1 MQLRNSSTIVRT
13 RLATLSP
20 GAAIGLLFGLLI
32 LIGVGLALPPLSKP
46 GGSARGGDA
55 LLYQRIAAR
64 VATGE
69 GYYEAMAAEHRASDY
84 PLKPFTAVRQPL
96 LAETA
101 ATLGPGGA
109 DLLMRLLAVVAVV
122 GTVMRL
128 APRLRPPFREV
139 AILLS
144 ATSAGAFVQAGMW
157 VWHDIWAGLLVALAL
172 ACRTRRRWGASVL
185 LGLLA
190 AAVRELAFPFLLV
203 MGAAAWWDGNRRE
216 ALAWF
221 AAAATA
227 SALLAL
233 HAIHVQAIVRP
244 GDPTSP
250 GWLTL
255 GGWRFDLALARQ
267 TSLLLALPAWITAI
281 VTPLAL
287 LGWSAWRG
295 AYASRVIAMLG
306 LWMTSFLVI
315 GRPDNSY
322 WGFLFAPLLPVGLA
336 LAPAALLDLVRAASP
351 ALRPVAAR
359 IVTR

>member
-1 MQLRNSSTIVRT
+1 MPLRNSPPMAQT
-13 RLATLSP
+13 RLAALSP
-20 GAAIGLLFGLLI
+20 GAALGLLFGLLI

-46 GGSARGGDA
+46 GGSAHGGDA
-55 LLYQRIAAR
+55 ALYRQISAR
-64 VATGE
+64 VAAGE
-69 GYYEAMAAEHRASDY
+69 GYYEAMAAEHRVSDY

-101 ATLGPGGA
+101 ATLGPDGA
-109 DLLMRLLAVVAVV
+109 DLLLRLLAVAAVV

-128 APRLRPPFREV
+128 APRLRPPFREA

-203 MGAAAWWDGNRRE
+203 MAAAAWWDGNRRE
-216 ALAWF
+216 ALAWL

-227 SALLAL
+227 SALLVL
-233 HAIHVQAIVRP
+233 HAIHIHAVLRP

-306 LWMTSFLVI
+306 LWMTTFLVV

-336 LAPAALLDLVRAASP
+336 LAPSALVDLVRAISP
-351 ALRPVAAR
+351 ILRPAGAR
-359 IVTR
+359 IVTH